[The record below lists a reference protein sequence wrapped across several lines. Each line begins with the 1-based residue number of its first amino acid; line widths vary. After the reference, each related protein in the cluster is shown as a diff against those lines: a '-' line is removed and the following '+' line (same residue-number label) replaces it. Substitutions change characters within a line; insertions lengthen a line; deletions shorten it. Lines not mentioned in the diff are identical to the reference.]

1 MLKGLAEEGW
11 QSNGMNKRRLYS
23 DLLHI
28 TSVLKGLAEEGWQSN
43 GMNKRRLYSDL
54 LHIPSLLKDLAEEGG
69 QSNGMKPNDK
79 AETAKAE
86 FLAVSKASGGYILT
100 CSKSLHC

>member
-28 TSVLKGLAEEGWQSN
+28 TSVLK
-43 GMNKRRLYSDL
+43 
-54 LHIPSLLKDLAEEGG
+54 DLAEEGG
-69 QSNGMKPNDK
+69 QSNGMNPNDK
-79 AETAKAE
+79 KEIAKAE
-86 FLAVSKASGGYILT
+86 FQAVSKAYKTIF
-100 CSKSLHC
+100 